1 MPQFMQPYIDDII
14 DVVGEG
20 YCGYRV
26 VALHESG
33 NQEDYELVKLN
44 MIREIKLYRNLY
56 EKVFAGKDRVDYILE
71 ALHRSN
77 KSNIHGVAPKEK

>member
-1 MPQFMQPYIDDII
+1 MPQFMQSYIDDII

-44 MIREIKLYRNLY
+44 MIREIKLYG
-56 EKVFAGKDRVDYILE
+56 KVFAGKDRVDYILE

-77 KSNIHGVAPKEK
+77 KSTRCSS